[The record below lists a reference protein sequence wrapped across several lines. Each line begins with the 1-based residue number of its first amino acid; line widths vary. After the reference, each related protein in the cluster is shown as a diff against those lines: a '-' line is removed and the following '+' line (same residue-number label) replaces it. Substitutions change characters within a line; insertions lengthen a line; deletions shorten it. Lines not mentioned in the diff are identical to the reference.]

1 MVYTR
6 RFWLRLSGFRIL
18 GFRVLGFVCCWKR
31 STFAGI
37 WAYKHQRM
45 LMPDPPHANLV
56 LAAECSKPPLFP
68 LFPTV
73 GLVHVVERGPLTH
86 AAMQSLC
93 SGHHSLMGQ
102 CEPPCLSDWQGSQR
116 FSNSNSAIH
125 WSAIWSVASSQDT
138 EANAMWLWI
147 VSPTPR
153 QVASATTFMIR
164 LLQENL
170 EAAAKPCQPIQ
181 ERDSVLVPGTF
192 FSMLPANV
200 FLIWRDLDI
209 PLTAC
214 SPHRGVLDQ
223 Y

>member
-18 GFRVLGFVCCWKR
+18 VFRVLGFVCCWKR

-37 WAYKHQRM
+37 WAYKHQRIF
-45 LMPDPPHANLV
+45 MPDPPHANLA

-68 LFPTV
+68 LLPAV

-86 AAMQSLC
+86 AAMQSPC
-93 SGHHSLMGQ
+93 SWHHSLMGQ
-102 CEPPCLSDWQGSQR
+102 CEPPCLWDWQGSQS
-116 FSNSNSAIH
+116 FSNSSSAIH

-164 LLQENL
+164 LLQV
-170 EAAAKPCQPIQ
+170 KPWGSGETMSTDSGKGFSSGSRHLLFHASSQRFPDLTGPGHPI
-181 ERDSVLVPGTF
+181 DS
-192 FSMLPANV
+192 M
-200 FLIWRDLDI
+200 
-209 PLTAC
+209 
-214 SPHRGVLDQ
+214 
-223 Y
+223 